1 MGASGMSLVLI
12 GPEVVNHAWRRRRI
26 GLLCSG
32 CAGTIGS
39 LPCHVLLR
47 SGTERCHLLRA
58 GGGAGGS
65 ETLAEAR
72 HVAEVVVAEDMGR
85 PVAGDLH
92 GVGLLHAAGSEVGR
106 GGVPRVMEH
115 EAAGL
120 APRREP
126 RLLARARPGFFEV
139 ADACVRLRWLLP
151 RRAARAVEEVGA
163 VHGRL
168 RHLALDDGEPLA

>member
-85 PVAGDLH
+85 PV
-92 GVGLLHAAGSEVGR
+92 VGR

-151 RRAARAVEEVGA
+151 
-163 VHGRL
+163 
-168 RHLALDDGEPLA
+168 